1 MTDGE
6 NAPAFRPLYQQV
18 RETLV
23 RRLIDG
29 VWTPGL
35 MLPSEFQIA
44 ADLGVSQGTV
54 RKALD
59 AMAAEHLL
67 VRRQGRGTFVALPE
81 EGRILFQFFRLA
93 ADDGTRLF
101 PDSQVLSRLRGRADA
116 AAAKALQLARN
127 DAIWRIDRVRHL
139 GGRAV
144 IAEQITLPV
153 AKFPSLA
160 EIRDLPNNV
169 YALYSEVFS
178 ITIGRALEQLKATGA
193 DATTAARLNCQP
205 GHPVLSIE
213 RVAFALDGSPVEWR
227 LSRCVTDGFHYQSDL
242 R

>member
-6 NAPAFRPLYQQV
+6 KAPAFRPLYQQV

-67 VRRQGRGTFVALPE
+67 IRRQGRGTFVALPE

-93 ADDGTRLF
+93 ADDDTRLF
-101 PDSQVLSRLRGRADA
+101 PDSQVLTRARGRADG
-116 AAAKALQLARN
+116 AAAKALQLDRN
-127 DAIWRIDRVRHL
+127 DAVWRIDRVRHL

-153 AKFPSLA
+153 TKFSSLG

-178 ITIGRALEQLKATGA
+178 ITIGRALERLKATAA
-193 DATTAARLNCQP
+193 DATTATRLNCQP

-213 RVAFALDGSPVEWR
+213 RVAFALDGSPIEWR
-227 LSRCVTDGFHYQSDL
+227 LSRCLTDGFHYQSDL

>member
-59 AMAAEHLL
+59 AMTAEHLL

-101 PDSQVLSRLRGRADA
+101 PDSQVLARVRGRADA
-116 AAAKALQLARN
+116 AAAKALQIARN
-127 DAIWRIDRVRHL
+127 DAVWRIDRVRHL

-153 AKFPSLA
+153 AKFSSLA

-169 YALYSEVFS
+169 YALYSEMFS

-193 DATTAARLNCQP
+193 DETTAARLNCQP